1 MGGGRLNVETAHA
14 RLPGLRQS
22 LATSGLYPP
31 RVVGDRACI
40 ADARVQLA
48 QIDFVVFDLDPE
60 FAANLFGF
68 FVEHQKDRRRS
79 ATAPED
85 LVHNILVLQQV
96 VVDIFDRTEL
106 GMLLS

>member
-1 MGGGRLNVETAHA
+1 MFITRRSRML
-14 RLPGLRQS
+14 
-22 LATSGLYPP
+22 PP
-31 RVVGDRACI
+31 RDFPLVLRCEWRCDCS
-40 ADARVQLA
+40 ARKGL
-48 QIDFVVFDLDPE
+48 L
-60 FAANLFGF
+60 GF

-85 LVHNILVLQQV
+85 LVHNILVLQQR